1 MSSPE
6 LNSLPLILEP
16 AELEPLLGHP
26 DLVLVDLCRP
36 DQYISAHLPGA
47 VHVSP
52 AETQRGVPPAPGLLP
67 FPERLQ
73 QLVERLGLRSDSW
86 VVVYDDEGGGWA
98 GRMLWLLDSIGF
110 QRYSYLNG
118 GLIAW
123 AQEERPLTQE
133 LPEAAQTSQP
143 LFQTS
148 LREEPTATLDY
159 ILGRLGAADLAIW
172 DARSPGEY
180 FGNQVTARRAGHIPG
195 AVNLEWTQAMDPSRG
210 YRLKS
215 DDRLRTML
223 TQLGITPEKE
233 VITHCQTH
241 HRSGLTYLVAKHLGY
256 PRVKAYAGSWSE
268 WGNHPETPIE

>member
-6 LNSLPLILEP
+6 LHKLPLIIEP

-26 DLVLVDLCRP
+26 NLVLVDLCRP
-36 DQYISAHLPGA
+36 DQYVSAHLPGA
-47 VHVSP
+47 IHISP
-52 AETQRGVPPAPGLLP
+52 VETQRGMPPAPGLLP
-67 FPERLQ
+67 APERIQ
-73 QLVERLGLRSDSW
+73 QLIDRMGLTDDKW

-123 AQEERPLTQE
+123 AQEERPLTYE
-133 LPEAAQTSQP
+133 IPAQVRTPATFRPQ
-143 LFQTS
+143 LDEQH
-148 LREEPTATLDY
+148 TASLDY
-159 ILGRLGAADLAIW
+159 LLGRLGAADLAIW

-180 FGNQVTARRAGHIPG
+180 YGTQVNALRAGHIPG
-195 AVNLEWTQAMDPSRG
+195 AVNLEWTQTMDPSRG

-223 TQLGITPEKE
+223 TQLGITPDKE
-233 VITHCQTH
+233 IITHCQTH
-241 HRSGLTYLVAKHLGY
+241 HRSGLTYLIAKHLGY

>member
-6 LNSLPLILEP
+6 LNNLPLILEP
-16 AELEPLLGHP
+16 AELEPLLGHAS
-26 DLVLVDLCRP
+26 LVLVDLCRP
-36 DQYISAHLPGA
+36 DQYVSAHLPGA
-47 VHVSP
+47 IHVSP
-52 AETQRGVPPAPGLLP
+52 AETQRGQPPAPGLLP
-67 FPERLQ
+67 TLERLQ
-73 QLVERLGLRSDSW
+73 QLVERLGLSDDKW

-98 GRMLWLLDSIGF
+98 GRMLWLLDAIGF
-110 QRYSYLNG
+110 QRCSYLNG

-123 AQEERPLTQE
+123 AQEGHPFTREIPT
-133 LPEAAQTSQP
+133 PAQTQA
-143 LFQTS
+143 LFQPS
-148 LREEPTATLDY
+148 LCEQPTASLDY
-159 ILGRLGAADLAIW
+159 ILERLGAADLAIW

-180 FGNQVTARRAGHIPG
+180 YGNQVSARRAGHIPG
-195 AVNLEWTQAMDPSRG
+195 AVNLEWTQLMDPSRS

-223 TQLGITPEKE
+223 TQLGITPDKE

-241 HRSGLTYLVAKHLGY
+241 HRSGLTYLAAKHLGY